1 MKKDYTKSVFLSF
14 AITIWALICAVFV
27 GFFPNFSWIMLAAIV
42 FPIIA
47 ALLFNSFYNKSGLS
61 LCRFLVGALFVFS
74 SFTKGVDPLGTKYKM
89 LDYFIAYDIQWLNE
103 LALPLAIVMIM
114 AEFIVGICLMLN
126 LLPRLATLG
135 ASLLMLFFTV
145 TTFFDAIYNLVPD
158 CGCFGTAIKMSNW
171 QTFFKNLIIISILI
185 PLIYNNKTLVNKRV
199 TILGQTLFTFI
210 FMGMFIGFEVYNVRH
225 LPVIDFMEWKVGNDM
240 KPAEDVAPAEIYLT
254 FKNIETGATEEYL
267 SPNYPWNDSIW
278 MSQWEFVS
286 QRQEGG
292 SQSFGF
298 SILDENGDDY
308 TDLLFDTEMLFVFV
322 APYLDE
328 LTEKDFDE
336 CQRIYDFANENGFN
350 YLWITSVNPE
360 CVYGLQ
366 DKYYM
371 FDEVYY
377 GDELELK
384 SMVRSNPGLMLMNSG
399 VVVDKWSKIDFPY
412 AAEIDTLVETY
423 Q

>member
-1 MKKDYTKSVFLSF
+1 MRKDYTKSGFLSF
-14 AITIWALICAVFV
+14 AITIWALVCAVFV
-27 GFFPNFSWIMLAAIV
+27 GFNPDFSWFMLGAIA
-42 FPIIA
+42 FPILASI
-47 ALLFNSFYNKSGLS
+47 LFNNYYNKSGLV
-61 LCRFLVGALFVFS
+61 LCRVLVGALFVFS

-103 LALPLAIVMIM
+103 YALPLAITMIM
-114 AEFIVGICLMLN
+114 VEFIVGICLMLN

-135 ASLLMLFFTV
+135 ASLLMIFFTV

-171 QTFFKNLIIISILI
+171 QTFFKNLIILAILI
-185 PLIYNNKTLVNKRV
+185 PLVFNNKSLVNKRV
-199 TILGQTLFTFI
+199 TSLGQILFTFVFI
-210 FMGMFIGFEVYNVRH
+210 GLFIGFEIYNVRH
-225 LPVIDFMEWKVGNDM
+225 LPMIDFMEWKVGKNM
-240 KPAEDVAPAEIYLT
+240 KPVESEDPAEIYLT
-254 FKNIETGATEEYL
+254 FKNIETGEEEEYL
-267 SPNYPWNDSIW
+267 SPNYPWNDSVW

-286 QRQEGG
+286 QRQEGV

-298 SILDENGDDY
+298 SILNDEGDDY
-308 TDLLFDTEMLFVFV
+308 TDLLFDSENLFVFV
-322 APYLDE
+322 APYLE
-328 LTEKDFDE
+328 EMTEKDINE

-360 CVYGLQ
+360 YVYELQ

-384 SMVRSNPGLMLMNSG
+384 AMVRSNPGLMLMNNG
-399 VVVDKWSKIDFPY
+399 VILDKWSKIDFPC
-412 AAEIDTLVETY
+412 AEEINLLVRN
-423 Q
+423 

>member
-1 MKKDYTKSVFLSF
+1 MKKDYTKSGFLSF
-14 AITIWALICAVFV
+14 AITIWALICAVLV
-27 GFFPNFSWIMLAAIV
+27 GFFPNFSWLLLTAIV
-42 FPIIA
+42 FPIFA
-47 ALLFNSFYNKSGLS
+47 ALLFNSFYNKSGLT
-61 LCRFLVGALFVFS
+61 LCRVLVGALFVFS

-103 LALPLAIVMIM
+103 LALPLAIIMIM

-135 ASLLMLFFTV
+135 ASILMAFFTI

-185 PLIYNNKTLVNKRV
+185 PLVFNNKTLVNKRV
-199 TILGQTLFTFI
+199 TILGQTLFTAI
-210 FMGMFIGFEVYNVRH
+210 FMVMFIGFEIYNVRH
-225 LPVIDFMEWKVGNDM
+225 LPVIDFMEWKVGKDM
-240 KPAEDVAPAEIYLT
+240 KPAETEEPAEIYLT
-254 FKNIETGATEEYL
+254 FKNIETGEEQEYL

-292 SQSFGF
+292 NQSLGF
-298 SILDENGDDY
+298 SILNEDGDDY
-308 TDLLFDTEMLFVFV
+308 TDVLYDTEKLFVFV

-328 LTEKDFDE
+328 ITEKDIKE

-350 YLWITSVNPE
+350 YLWVTSVNPE
-360 CVYGLQ
+360 YVYELQ

-384 SMVRSNPGLMLMNSG
+384 TMVRSNPGLMLMDNG
-399 VVVDKWSKIDFPY
+399 VILDKWSKIDFPCEK
-412 AAEIDTLVETY
+412 EINLLVRN
-423 Q
+423 

>member
-1 MKKDYTKSVFLSF
+1 MKKDYTKSGFLSF
-14 AITIWALICAVFV
+14 AITIWALICAVLV
-27 GFFPNFSWIMLAAIV
+27 GFFPDFSWLLLSAIV
-42 FPIIA
+42 FPIFA

-103 LALPLAIVMIM
+103 LALPLAIIMIM

-185 PLIYNNKTLVNKRV
+185 PLIFNNKTLVNKRV
-199 TILGQTLFTFI
+199 TILGQTLFTII
-210 FMGMFIGFEVYNVRH
+210 FMGMFIGFEIYNVRH
-225 LPVIDFMEWKVGNDM
+225 LPVIDFMEWKVGKDM
-240 KPAEDVAPAEIYLT
+240 KPAETEEPAEIYLT
-254 FKNIETGATEEYL
+254 FKNIETGEEQEYL

-292 SQSFGF
+292 NQSFGF
-298 SILDENGDDY
+298 SILNEDGDDF
-308 TDLLFDTEMLFVFV
+308 TDILFDSEKLFVFV

-328 LTEKDFDE
+328 LTEKDIKE

-350 YLWITSVNPE
+350 YMWITSVNPE
-360 CVYGLQ
+360 YVYELQ
-366 DKYYM
+366 DNYYM

-384 SMVRSNPGLMLMNSG
+384 TMVRSNPGLMLMDNG
-399 VVVDKWSKIDFPY
+399 VILDKWSKIDFPCEK
-412 AAEIDTLVETY
+412 EINFLVRS
-423 Q
+423 

>member
-1 MKKDYTKSVFLSF
+1 MIMKKDYTKSGFLSF
-14 AITIWALICAVFV
+14 AITIWALICAVLV
-27 GFFPNFSWIMLAAIV
+27 GFFPDFSWLLLSAIV
-42 FPIIA
+42 FPIFA

-103 LALPLAIVMIM
+103 LALPLAIIMIM

-135 ASLLMLFFTV
+135 ASLLMLFFTI

-185 PLIYNNKTLVNKRV
+185 PLIFNNKTLVNKRV
-199 TILGQTLFTFI
+199 TILGQTLFTII
-210 FMGMFIGFEVYNVRH
+210 FMGMFIGFEIYNVRH
-225 LPVIDFMEWKVGNDM
+225 LPVIDFMEWKVGKDM
-240 KPAEDVAPAEIYLT
+240 KPAETEEPAEIYLT
-254 FKNIETGATEEYL
+254 FKNIETGEEQEYL
-267 SPNYPWNDSIW
+267 SPDYPWNDSIW

-292 SQSFGF
+292 NQSLGF
-298 SILDENGDDY
+298 SILNEDGDDY
-308 TDLLFDTEMLFVFV
+308 TDVLYDTENLFVFV

-328 LTEKDFDE
+328 LTEKDIKE

-360 CVYGLQ
+360 YVHELQ
-366 DKYYM
+366 ENYYM

-384 SMVRSNPGLMLMNSG
+384 TMVRSNPGLMLMNNG
-399 VVVDKWSKIDFPY
+399 VVLDKWSKIDFPCEK
-412 AAEIDTLVETY
+412 EINLLVRN
-423 Q
+423 

>member
-1 MKKDYTKSVFLSF
+1 MKKDYTKSVFLSY

-27 GFFPNFSWIMLAAIV
+27 GIFPDFSWLMLVAIIL
-42 FPIIA
+42 PILA
-47 ALLFNSFYNKSGLS
+47 SLLFNGLYNKSGLT
-61 LCRFLVGALFVFS
+61 LCRELVGALFVFS

-89 LDYFIAYDIQWLNE
+89 LDYFIAYDIQWLND
-103 LALPLAIVMIM
+103 LALPLAIIMIM

-135 ASLLMLFFTV
+135 ATLLMIFFTI
-145 TTFFDAIYNLVPD
+145 TTYFDAKYNLVPD

-185 PLIYNNKTLVNKRV
+185 PLVFNNKTFVNKRV
-199 TILGQTLFTFI
+199 TKLGQTLFTFI
-210 FMGMFIGFEVYNVRH
+210 FIALFVGFEIYNVRH
-225 LPVIDFMEWKVGNDM
+225 LPVIDFMEWKVGKDM
-240 KPAEDVAPAEIYLT
+240 KPVESDEPVEIYLT
-254 FKNIETGATEEYL
+254 FKNTETGEEQEYL

-292 SQSFGF
+292 SQSLGF
-298 SILDENGDDY
+298 SILNEDGDDF
-308 TDLLFDTEMLFVFV
+308 TDVLFDSEKLFVFV

-328 LTEKDFDE
+328 LTEKDIKE
-336 CQRIYDFANENGFN
+336 CQRIYDFAVENGFN
-350 YLWITSVNPE
+350 YLWITSVNPDYVHE
-360 CVYGLQ
+360 LQ

-384 SMVRSNPGLMLMNSG
+384 TMVRSNPGLMLMDNG
-399 VVVDKWSKIDFPY
+399 VILDKWSKIDFPCEK
-412 AAEIDTLVETY
+412 EINFLVRS
-423 Q
+423 

>member
-1 MKKDYTKSVFLSF
+1 MRKDYTKSGFLSF
-14 AITIWALICAVFV
+14 AITIWALVCAVFV
-27 GFFPNFSWIMLAAIV
+27 GFNPDFSWFMLGAIA
-42 FPIIA
+42 FPILASI
-47 ALLFNSFYNKSGLS
+47 LFNNYYNKSGLV
-61 LCRFLVGALFVFS
+61 LCRVLVGALFVFS

-103 LALPLAIVMIM
+103 YALPLAITMIM
-114 AEFIVGICLMLN
+114 VEFIVGICLMLN

-135 ASLLMLFFTV
+135 ASLLMIFFTV

-171 QTFFKNLIIISILI
+171 QTFFKNLIILAILI
-185 PLIYNNKTLVNKRV
+185 PLVFNNKSLVNKRV
-199 TILGQTLFTFI
+199 TSLGQILFTFVFI
-210 FMGMFIGFEVYNVRH
+210 GLFIGFEIYNVRH
-225 LPVIDFMEWKVGNDM
+225 LPMIDFMEWKVGKNM
-240 KPAEDVAPAEIYLT
+240 KPVESEDSAEIYLT
-254 FKNIETGATEEYL
+254 FKNIETGEEEEYL
-267 SPNYPWNDSIW
+267 SPNYPWNDSVW

-286 QRQEGG
+286 QRQEGV

-298 SILDENGDDY
+298 SILNDEGDDY
-308 TDLLFDTEMLFVFV
+308 TDLLFDSENLFVFV
-322 APYLDE
+322 APYLE
-328 LTEKDFDE
+328 EMTEKDINE

-360 CVYGLQ
+360 YVYELQ

-384 SMVRSNPGLMLMNSG
+384 AMVRSNPGLMLMNNG
-399 VVVDKWSKIDFPY
+399 VILDKWSKIDFPCEK
-412 AAEIDTLVETY
+412 EINLLVRN
-423 Q
+423 

>member
-27 GFFPNFSWIMLAAIV
+27 GIFPNFSWLMLVAIIL
-42 FPIIA
+42 PILA
-47 ALLFNSFYNKSGLS
+47 SLLFNGLYNKSGLT
-61 LCRFLVGALFVFS
+61 LCRELVGALFVFS

-89 LDYFIAYDIQWLNE
+89 LDYFIAYDIQWLND
-103 LALPLAIVMIM
+103 LALPLAIIMIM

-135 ASLLMLFFTV
+135 ATLLMIFFTI
-145 TTFFDAIYNLVPD
+145 TTYFDAKYNLVPD
-158 CGCFGTAIKMSNW
+158 CGCFGPAIKMSNW

-185 PLIYNNKTLVNKRV
+185 PLIFNNKTFVNKRV
-199 TILGQTLFTFI
+199 TKLGQTLFTFI
-210 FMGMFIGFEVYNVRH
+210 FMALFVGFEIYNVRH
-225 LPVIDFMEWKVGNDM
+225 LPVIDFMEWKVGKDM
-240 KPAEDVAPAEIYLT
+240 KPVDNDEPVEIYLT
-254 FKNIETGATEEYL
+254 FINTETGEEQEYL

-278 MSQWEFVS
+278 MSQWEFIS

-298 SILDENGDDY
+298 SILNEDGDDF
-308 TDLLFDTEMLFVFV
+308 TDVLFDSEKLFVFV

-328 LTEKDFDE
+328 LTEKDIKE
-336 CQRIYDFANENGFN
+336 CQRIYDFATENGFN
-350 YLWITSVNPE
+350 YMWITSVNPE
-360 CVYGLQ
+360 YVYELQ

-384 SMVRSNPGLMLMNSG
+384 TMVRSNPGLMLMDNG
-399 VVVDKWSKIDFPY
+399 VILDKWSKIDFPCEK
-412 AAEIDTLVETY
+412 EINILVRS
-423 Q
+423 

>member
-1 MKKDYTKSVFLSF
+1 MRKDYTKSGFLSF
-14 AITIWALICAVFV
+14 AITIWALVCAVFV
-27 GFFPNFSWIMLAAIV
+27 GFNPDFSWFMLGAIA
-42 FPIIA
+42 FPILASI
-47 ALLFNSFYNKSGLS
+47 LFNNYYNKSGLV
-61 LCRFLVGALFVFS
+61 LCRVLVGALFVFS

-103 LALPLAIVMIM
+103 YALPLAITMIM
-114 AEFIVGICLMLN
+114 VEFIVGICLMLN

-135 ASLLMLFFTV
+135 ASLLMIFFTV

-171 QTFFKNLIIISILI
+171 QTFFKNLIILAILI
-185 PLIYNNKTLVNKRV
+185 PLVFNNKSLVNKRV
-199 TILGQTLFTFI
+199 TSLGQILFTFVFI
-210 FMGMFIGFEVYNVRH
+210 GLFIGFEIYNVRH
-225 LPVIDFMEWKVGNDM
+225 LPMIDFMEWKVGKDM
-240 KPAEDVAPAEIYLT
+240 KPVEDAAPAEIYLT
-254 FKNIETGATEEYL
+254 FKNIETGEEEEYL
-267 SPNYPWNDSIW
+267 SPNYPWNDSVW

-286 QRQEGG
+286 QRQEGV

-298 SILDENGDDY
+298 SILNDEGDDY
-308 TDLLFDTEMLFVFV
+308 TDLLFDSENLFVFV
-322 APYLDE
+322 APYLE
-328 LTEKDFDE
+328 EMTEKDINE

-360 CVYGLQ
+360 YVYELQ

-384 SMVRSNPGLMLMNSG
+384 AMVRSNPGLMLMNNG
-399 VVVDKWSKIDFPY
+399 VILDKWSKIDFPCEK
-412 AAEIDTLVETY
+412 EINLLVRN
-423 Q
+423 

>member
-1 MKKDYTKSVFLSF
+1 MKKDYTKSGFLSF
-14 AITIWALICAVFV
+14 AITIWALICAVLV
-27 GFFPNFSWIMLAAIV
+27 GFFPNFSWLLLSAIV
-42 FPIIA
+42 FPILA

-103 LALPLAIVMIM
+103 LALPLAIIMIM
-114 AEFIVGICLMLN
+114 AEFVVGICLMLN

-185 PLIYNNKTLVNKRV
+185 PLVFNNKTLVNKRV
-199 TILGQTLFTFI
+199 TILGQTLFTII
-210 FMGMFIGFEVYNVRH
+210 FMGMFIGFEIYNVRH
-225 LPVIDFMEWKVGNDM
+225 LPVIDFMEWKVGKDM
-240 KPAEDVAPAEIYLT
+240 KPAETEEPAEIYLT
-254 FKNIETGATEEYL
+254 FKNIETEEEQEYL

-292 SQSFGF
+292 NQSLGF
-298 SILDENGDDY
+298 SILNEDGDDY
-308 TDLLFDTEMLFVFV
+308 TDVLYDTENLFVFV
-322 APYLDE
+322 VPYLDE
-328 LTEKDFDE
+328 LTEKDIKE

-360 CVYGLQ
+360 YVHELQ
-366 DKYYM
+366 ENYYM

-384 SMVRSNPGLMLMNSG
+384 TMVRSNPGLMHMNNG
-399 VVVDKWSKIDFPY
+399 VVLDKWSKIDFPCEK
-412 AAEIDTLVETY
+412 EINLLVRN
-423 Q
+423 

>member
-1 MKKDYTKSVFLSF
+1 MRKDYTKSGFLSF
-14 AITIWALICAVFV
+14 AITIWALVCAVFV
-27 GFFPNFSWIMLAAIV
+27 GFNPDFSWFMLGAIA
-42 FPIIA
+42 FPILASI
-47 ALLFNSFYNKSGLS
+47 LFNNYYNKSGLV
-61 LCRFLVGALFVFS
+61 LCRVLVGALFVFS

-103 LALPLAIVMIM
+103 YALPLAITMIM
-114 AEFIVGICLMLN
+114 VEFIVGICLMLN

-135 ASLLMLFFTV
+135 ASLLMIFFTV

-171 QTFFKNLIIISILI
+171 QTFFKNLIILAILI
-185 PLIYNNKTLVNKRV
+185 PLVFNNKSLVNKRV
-199 TILGQTLFTFI
+199 TSLGQILFTFVFI
-210 FMGMFIGFEVYNVRH
+210 GLFIGFEIYNVRH
-225 LPVIDFMEWKVGNDM
+225 LPMIDFMEWKVGKNM
-240 KPAEDVAPAEIYLT
+240 KPVESEDPAEIYLT
-254 FKNIETGATEEYL
+254 FKNIETGEEEEYL
-267 SPNYPWNDSIW
+267 SPNYPWNDSVW

-286 QRQEGG
+286 QRQEGV

-298 SILDENGDDY
+298 SILNDEGDDY
-308 TDLLFDTEMLFVFV
+308 TDLLFDSENLFVFV
-322 APYLDE
+322 APYLE
-328 LTEKDFDE
+328 EMTEKDINE

-360 CVYGLQ
+360 YVYELQ

-384 SMVRSNPGLMLMNSG
+384 AMVRSNPGLMLMNNG
-399 VVVDKWSKIDFPY
+399 VILDKWSKIDFPC
-412 AAEIDTLVETY
+412 EKDLLESEKLGI
-423 Q
+423 

>member
-1 MKKDYTKSVFLSF
+1 MKKDYTKSGFLSF
-14 AITIWALICAVFV
+14 AITIWALLCAVLV
-27 GFFPNFSWIMLAAIV
+27 GFFPNFSWLLLTAIV
-42 FPIIA
+42 FPIFA
-47 ALLFNSFYNKSGLS
+47 ALLFNSFYNKSGLT
-61 LCRFLVGALFVFS
+61 LCRVLVGALFVFS

-89 LDYFIAYDIQWLNE
+89 LDYFIAYDIQWLND
-103 LALPLAIVMIM
+103 LALPLAIIMIM
-114 AEFIVGICLMLN
+114 AEFLVGICLMLN

-135 ASLLMLFFTV
+135 ASILMAFFTI

-185 PLIYNNKTLVNKRV
+185 PLAFNNKTLVNKRV
-199 TILGQTLFTFI
+199 TILGQTLFTAI
-210 FMGMFIGFEVYNVRH
+210 FMVMFIGFEIYNVRH
-225 LPVIDFMEWKVGNDM
+225 LPVIDFMEWKVGKDM
-240 KPAEDVAPAEIYLT
+240 KPAETEEPAEIYLT
-254 FKNIETGATEEYL
+254 FKNIETGEEQEYL

-292 SQSFGF
+292 NQSLGF
-298 SILDENGDDY
+298 SILNEDGDDY
-308 TDLLFDTEMLFVFV
+308 TDVLYDTEKLFVFV

-328 LTEKDFDE
+328 ITEKDIKE

-350 YLWITSVNPE
+350 YLWVTSVNPE
-360 CVYGLQ
+360 YVYELQ

-384 SMVRSNPGLMLMNSG
+384 TMVRSNPGLMLMDNG
-399 VVVDKWSKIDFPY
+399 VILDKWSKIDFPCEK
-412 AAEIDTLVETY
+412 EINLLVRN
-423 Q
+423 

>member
-89 LDYFIAYDIQWLNE
+89 LDYFIAYDIQWLND

-114 AEFIVGICLMLN
+114 VEFIVGICLMLN

-185 PLIYNNKTLVNKRV
+185 PLVFNNKTLVNKRV

-210 FMGMFIGFEVYNVRH
+210 FMGMFVGFEVYNVRH
-225 LPVIDFMEWKVGNDM
+225 LPVIDFMEWKVGKDM
-240 KPAEDVAPAEIYLT
+240 KPVENEEPTEIYLT
-254 FKNIETGATEEYL
+254 FKNIETGAIEEYL

-328 LTEKDFDE
+328 MTEKDFDE

-360 CVYGLQ
+360 CVYELQ

>member
-27 GFFPNFSWIMLAAIV
+27 GIFPDFSWLMLVAIIL
-42 FPIIA
+42 PILA
-47 ALLFNSFYNKSGLS
+47 SLLFNGLYNKLGLT
-61 LCRFLVGALFVFS
+61 LCRELVGALFVFS
-74 SFTKGVDPLGTKYKM
+74 SFTKGVDPFGTKYKM
-89 LDYFIAYDIQWLNE
+89 LDYFIAYDIQWLND
-103 LALPLAIVMIM
+103 LALPLAIIMIM

-135 ASLLMLFFTV
+135 ATLLMIFFTI
-145 TTFFDAIYNLVPD
+145 TTYFDAKYNLVPD

-185 PLIYNNKTLVNKRV
+185 PLIFNNKTFVNKRV
-199 TILGQTLFTFI
+199 TKLGQTLFTFI
-210 FMGMFIGFEVYNVRH
+210 FIALFVGFEIYNVRH
-225 LPVIDFMEWKVGNDM
+225 LPVVDFMEWKVGKDM
-240 KPAEDVAPAEIYLT
+240 KPVESDEPVEIYLT
-254 FKNIETGATEEYL
+254 FKNTETGEEQEYL

-298 SILDENGDDY
+298 SILNEDGDDF
-308 TDLLFDTEMLFVFV
+308 TDVLFDSEKLFVFV

-328 LTEKDFDE
+328 LTEKDIKE
-336 CQRIYDFANENGFN
+336 CQRIYDFAVENGFN

-360 CVYGLQ
+360 YVYELQ

-384 SMVRSNPGLMLMNSG
+384 TMVRSNPGLMLMDNG
-399 VVVDKWSKIDFPY
+399 VILDKWSKIDFPCEK
-412 AAEIDTLVETY
+412 EINLLVRN
-423 Q
+423 

>member
-1 MKKDYTKSVFLSF
+1 MKKDYTKSGFLSF
-14 AITIWALICAVFV
+14 AITIWALICAVLV
-27 GFFPNFSWIMLAAIV
+27 GFFPNFSWLLLTAIV
-42 FPIIA
+42 FPIFA
-47 ALLFNSFYNKSGLS
+47 ALLFNSFYNKSGLT
-61 LCRFLVGALFVFS
+61 LCRVLVGALFVFS

-103 LALPLAIVMIM
+103 LALPLAIIMIM

-135 ASLLMLFFTV
+135 ASILMAFFTI

-185 PLIYNNKTLVNKRV
+185 PLGFNNKTLVNKRV
-199 TILGQTLFTFI
+199 TILGQTLFTAI
-210 FMGMFIGFEVYNVRH
+210 FMVMFIGFEIYNVRH
-225 LPVIDFMEWKVGNDM
+225 LPVIDFMEWKVGKDM
-240 KPAEDVAPAEIYLT
+240 KPAETEEPAEIYLT
-254 FKNIETGATEEYL
+254 FKNIETGEEQEYL

-292 SQSFGF
+292 NQSLGF
-298 SILDENGDDY
+298 SILNEDGDDY
-308 TDLLFDTEMLFVFV
+308 TDVLYDTEKLFVFV

-328 LTEKDFDE
+328 LTEKDIKE

-350 YLWITSVNPE
+350 YLWVTSVNPE
-360 CVYGLQ
+360 YVYELQ

-384 SMVRSNPGLMLMNSG
+384 TMVRSNPGLMLMDNG
-399 VVVDKWSKIDFPY
+399 VILDKWSKIDFPCEK
-412 AAEIDTLVETY
+412 EINLLVRN
-423 Q
+423 

>member
-1 MKKDYTKSVFLSF
+1 MRKDYTKSGFLSF
-14 AITIWALICAVFV
+14 AITIWALVCAVFV
-27 GFFPNFSWIMLAAIV
+27 GFNPDFSWFMLGAIA
-42 FPIIA
+42 FPILASI
-47 ALLFNSFYNKSGLS
+47 LFNNYYNKSGLV
-61 LCRFLVGALFVFS
+61 LCRVLVGALFVFS

-103 LALPLAIVMIM
+103 YALPLAITMIM
-114 AEFIVGICLMLN
+114 VEFIVGICLMLN

-135 ASLLMLFFTV
+135 ASLLMIFFTV

-171 QTFFKNLIIISILI
+171 QTFFKNLIILAILI
-185 PLIYNNKTLVNKRV
+185 PLVFNNKSLVNKRV
-199 TILGQTLFTFI
+199 TSLGQILFTFVFI
-210 FMGMFIGFEVYNVRH
+210 GLFIGFEIYNVRH
-225 LPVIDFMEWKVGNDM
+225 LPMIDFMEWKVGKNM
-240 KPAEDVAPAEIYLT
+240 KPVESEDPAEIYLT
-254 FKNIETGATEEYL
+254 FKNIETGEEEEYL
-267 SPNYPWNDSIW
+267 SPNYPWNDSVW

-298 SILDENGDDY
+298 SILNDEGDDY
-308 TDLLFDTEMLFVFV
+308 TDLLFDSENLFVFV
-322 APYLDE
+322 APYLE
-328 LTEKDFDE
+328 EMTEKDINE

-360 CVYGLQ
+360 YVYELQ

-384 SMVRSNPGLMLMNSG
+384 AMVRSNPGLMLMNNG
-399 VVVDKWSKIDFPY
+399 VILDKWSKIDFPC
-412 AAEIDTLVETY
+412 AEDLLESEKLGI
-423 Q
+423 

>member
-1 MKKDYTKSVFLSF
+1 MRKDYTKSGFLSF
-14 AITIWALICAVFV
+14 AITIWALVCAVFV
-27 GFFPNFSWIMLAAIV
+27 GFNPDFSWFMLGAIA
-42 FPIIA
+42 FPILASI
-47 ALLFNSFYNKSGLS
+47 LFNNYYNKSGLV
-61 LCRFLVGALFVFS
+61 LCRVLVGALFVFS

-103 LALPLAIVMIM
+103 YALPLAITMIM
-114 AEFIVGICLMLN
+114 VEFIVGICLMLN

-135 ASLLMLFFTV
+135 ASLLMIFFTV

-171 QTFFKNLIIISILI
+171 QTFFKNLIILAILI
-185 PLIYNNKTLVNKRV
+185 PLVFNNKSLVNKRV
-199 TILGQTLFTFI
+199 TSLGQILFTFVFI
-210 FMGMFIGFEVYNVRH
+210 GLFIGFEIYNVRH
-225 LPVIDFMEWKVGNDM
+225 LPMIDFMEWKVGKNM
-240 KPAEDVAPAEIYLT
+240 KPVESEDPAEIYLT
-254 FKNIETGATEEYL
+254 FKNIKTGEEEEYL
-267 SPNYPWNDSIW
+267 SPNYPWNDSVW

-286 QRQEGG
+286 QRQEGV

-298 SILDENGDDY
+298 SILNDEGDDY
-308 TDLLFDTEMLFVFV
+308 TDLLFDSENLFVFV
-322 APYLDE
+322 APYLE
-328 LTEKDFDE
+328 EMTEKDINE

-360 CVYGLQ
+360 YVYELQ

-384 SMVRSNPGLMLMNSG
+384 AMVRSNPGLMLMNNG
-399 VVVDKWSKIDFPY
+399 VILDKWSKIDFPC
-412 AAEIDTLVETY
+412 AEEINLLVRN
-423 Q
+423 